1 MLENEYYKISIEEIE
16 KYIIMKKIENMSL
29 EEIKNWI
36 ESQSQI
42 IIIKD
47 CIIEKKDKEIKKLND
62 IIQKAKNY
70 IDKYLKEHII
80 EDQPDEQSIFYDE
93 KGYYIPNAKEQLL
106 NILNDKDN

>member
-47 CIIEKKDKEIKKLND
+47 CIIEKKDKEINNLQSK
-62 IIQKAKNY
+62 IEKANEY
-70 IDKYLKEHII
+70 LEEHFIFDDENEEYYQTHTFDKC
-80 EDQPDEQSIFYDE
+80 
-93 KGYYIPNAKEQLL
+93 NAKELHD
-106 NILNDKDN
+106 ILKENK

>member
-36 ESQSQI
+36 ESQSRI

-62 IIQKAKNY
+62 IIEKVNEY
-70 IDKYLKEHII
+70 IIANFTNQDGTIWHTEM
-80 EDQPDEQSIFYDE
+80 Q
-93 KGYYIPNAKEQLL
+93 YIY
-106 NILNDKDN
+106 NILNNKDN

>member
-1 MLENEYYKISIEEIE
+1 MSKD
-16 KYIIMKKIENMSL
+16 KIEVSMSVYDIPIVIEAL
-29 EEIKNWI
+29 EKAEN
-36 ESQSQI
+36 
-42 IIIKD
+42 
-47 CIIEKKDKEIKKLND
+47 EIKKLND
-62 IIQKAKNY
+62 IIDKAKNY